1 MGAGTIFW
9 LVEQKLNDFSVGEEK
24 IGEK

>member
-1 MGAGTIFW
+1 MGAGTIFR